1 MKNKGKKKKKEKL
14 PMAQTTC
21 LASFEPIL
29 THIGPFLLVVTL
41 QLSPS
46 CVLFRLQPVYMI
58 NIH

>member
-1 MKNKGKKKKKEKL
+1 
-14 PMAQTTC
+14 MAQTTC
-21 LASFEPIL
+21 LVSFGPIL
-29 THIGPFLLVVTL
+29 THLGPILLVVTF